1 MTDNKSKHW
10 HPRRDNDGILWLAI
24 NVANSSTNSLSAEV
38 LTELS
43 SLLEGM
49 SEDPPVGLVIH
60 STKPSGF
67 IAGADVNEFTQINTP
82 EEAVELIQRGQSI
95 MARIASLPFPTVAA
109 IKGFCLGG
117 GMEMALACDYRIAVN
132 DPSTRLG
139 LPEVKLGIHPGF
151 GGTVRSIAAMGSL
164 KAMELMLT
172 GRSLSARQAKRAGL
186 VHESVPER
194 QMMTAAIWYIQH
206 RPSQPALSLKEKLIR
221 SAAARPLLAKVFR
234 KQTRNKANPKHY
246 PAPFALIDLW
256 EEYGSDPDAMYAPE
270 AQSVARLITGD
281 TAKNL
286 IRVFQLQNHLK
297 SYGKKTD
304 FQARHVHVIGAGTM
318 GGDIA
323 IWCALQ
329 GFDVT
334 VEDSNTKALAA
345 TRMRAEKLYARRFR
359 EFPHLKTAAHD
370 RLLPD
375 PKGQGRKHADII
387 IEAIFEDQQAKQNLF
402 SELEPVVKEDAILAS
417 NTSSIPLERIAS
429 ALKNPGRLVGLHFF
443 NPVAKMP
450 LVEVV
455 RSTVTT
461 DDIMTQAQA
470 FTRQIA
476 KLPLPVKSTPGFL
489 VNRILMPY
497 LLEAAILQE
506 QGAST
511 ATIDLAATDFGM
523 PMGPLELADT
533 VGLDICRHVAEQL
546 AEPMGLTVPNSIRSR
561 TDSGKLGRK
570 SGEGF
575 YRWEKGKKV
584 QPDKTGQVDMALQQ
598 QLIDKLTQEAQ
609 LCLKEGIVAT
619 ADDVDAGVIFGTG
632 FAPFRGGPLTH
643 LRGQSNKPEDQKA
656 IK

>member
-1 MTDNKSKHW
+1 MTDKKCKHW
-10 HPRRDNDGILWLAI
+10 HPRRDDSGILWLAI
-24 NVANSSTNSLSAEV
+24 NVADSSTNSLSAEV
-38 LTELS
+38 LAELS
-43 SLLEGM
+43 DQLERM
-49 SEDPPVGLVIH
+49 AQDPPTGLVIH
-60 STKPSGF
+60 SGKSSGF
-67 IAGADVNEFTQINTP
+67 IAGADVNEFTRIKTP
-82 EEAVELIQRGQSI
+82 AEAVELIKRGQSI

-194 QMMTAAIWYIQH
+194 QMETAAVWYIQH
-206 RPSQPALSLKEKLIR
+206 RPSQPALPLKEKLIR
-221 SAAARPLLAKVFR
+221 SAAVRPLLAKIFR
-234 KQTRNKANPKHY
+234 KQTLKKANPKHY

-256 EEYGSDPDAMYAPE
+256 EQQVSDPDAMYAPE
-270 AQSVARLITGD
+270 AESVARLITGD

-297 SYGKKTD
+297 SYGKKAD
-304 FQARHVHVIGAGTM
+304 CQARHIHIIGAGTM

-329 GFDVT
+329 GFTVT

-345 TRMRAEKLYARRFR
+345 TRKRAEKLYARRFR

-375 PKGQGRKHADII
+375 PKGQGRKHADIL
-387 IEAIFEDQQAKQNLF
+387 IEAIFEDEKAKQTLF
-402 SELEPVVKEDAILAS
+402 AELEPVVKTEAILAS

-429 ALKNPGRLVGLHFF
+429 ALKNPERLVGLHFF

-455 RSTVTT
+455 RSARTT
-461 DDIMTQAQA
+461 DEIMARAQS

-511 ATIDLAATDFGM
+511 PAIDLAATDFGM

-546 AEPMGLTVPNSIRSR
+546 AEPMGLTVPRSILSR
-561 TDSGKLGRK
+561 TESGKLGRK

-584 QPDKTGQVDMALQQ
+584 HSDKPGQVDLALQQ
-598 QLIDKLTQEAQ
+598 QLITKLTDEAQ
-609 LCLKEGIVAT
+609 RCLKEGIVAIE
-619 ADDVDAGVIFGTG
+619 DDVDAGVIFGTG
-632 FAPFRGGPLTH
+632 FAPFRGGPLAY
-643 LRGQSNKPEDQKA
+643 LKSQ
-656 IK
+656 